1 MLSSSPTGHEI
12 ESQDKSRNFK
22 VIRRQVMRGWVASRF
37 VLIAT
42 VALLLPTCAHAEPKK
57 KVYNNSPDQV
67 FNAALRTARERHVVT
82 YVDEKTMMFTFET
95 GRSLTS
101 KGFVANASVEP
112 EADNKATLIINVQ
125 TKDGF
130 SWGAGD
136 RMAEK
141 FYQQVGDELAG
152 DPKQKSAVKA
162 PEKAIAVPDA
172 KAVPVE
178 PSMTAAPAVTPVS
191 AVVAPAKGTVTVSSV
206 PDGADVYVDD
216 NFVGNAPATLKL
228 PPGKHTVKVQQ
239 DGFKAWT
246 KDVSVLADSE
256 ANLKATLAKN

>member
-1 MLSSSPTGHEI
+1 M
-12 ESQDKSRNFK
+12 K
-22 VIRRQVMRGWVASRF
+22 VSVASRF
-37 VLIAT
+37 AVFAI
-42 VALLLPTCAHAEPKK
+42 VALLLSVSAQAEPKK
-57 KVYNNSPDQV
+57 KTYNNSADQV

-82 YVDEKTMMFTFET
+82 YVDEKTLMFTFET

-112 EADNKATLIINVQ
+112 EGDSKATLIINVQ

-136 RMAEK
+136 RMADK

-152 DPKQKSAVKA
+152 DPQQRSAVKA
-162 PEKAIAVPDA
+162 QEKAIAVPDP
-172 KAVPVE
+172 KAVPAE
-178 PSMTAAPAVTPVS
+178 PSMTAGPSVVPVS
-191 AVVAPAKGTVTVSSV
+191 AVSSGKGSITVSST

-228 PPGKHTVKVQQ
+228 FPGKHTVKVSQ
-239 DGFKAWT
+239 DGYKAWT
-246 KDVSVLADSE
+246 KDIAVFADSDV
-256 ANLKATLAKN
+256 NLKAALAKN